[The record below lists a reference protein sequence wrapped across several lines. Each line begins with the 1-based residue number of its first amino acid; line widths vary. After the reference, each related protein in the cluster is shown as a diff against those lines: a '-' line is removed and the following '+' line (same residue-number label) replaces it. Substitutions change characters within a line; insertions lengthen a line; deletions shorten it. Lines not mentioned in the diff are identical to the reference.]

1 MLASTQLV
9 CALDVVDIDVSVL
22 VLFVVLACVVV
33 VVVVVGGGGS
43 GGLGVL
49 LLRLGAGL
57 LGVKYAHQYATDKGT
72 NHKIRSH

>member
-22 VLFVVLACVVV
+22 VLFVVLACVV